1 MWVWLKLE
9 LTPKGDFAKTV
20 IMAFFVKFLMYSPK

>member
-9 LTPKGDFAKTV
+9 LTPKGDLTKAG
-20 IMAFFVKFLMYSPK
+20 IMAFFVKFLMDSPK